1 MTLHARYDT
10 NLYLRQQMAT
20 TNIDQIKIRHN
31 LYFEHNIN
39 DINHWETKAVFT
51 SSCINNILGDLYGWH
66 CLSLDHLVMLTY
78 SEPGI
83 SK

>member
-1 MTLHARYDT
+1 MPPNHSLTTGHIPIPFYITYILMTLHARYDT

-39 DINHWETKAVFT
+39 DINH
-51 SSCINNILGDLYGWH
+51 
-66 CLSLDHLVMLTY
+66 
-78 SEPGI
+78 
-83 SK
+83 